1 MRRVPTGLFVAL
13 LMLMGGCA
21 QQPVQEG
28 LVSEQFLSIEQQS
41 AKIHTE
47 LAAEYYSRGQFVVAL
62 EEVTEAL
69 RSDSKYAPAYNV
81 LGLIYMDLR
90 EDRLAQKN
98 FEQALKIAPNDPEA
112 HNNYGWFLC
121 QRRPERMDQAVR
133 HFMEALKNPLYS
145 TPEKPYNNAGICVSS
160 RGDYKSAEEF
170 FQKTLSLRPADS
182 QALIG
187 IAEVNFR
194 SGNLAA
200 AKSNLSRHMQ
210 ISVPTAESLWLGI
223 QIERKTGDRHAEA
236 SYTMQLQ
243 KRFPDS
249 KEAAALR
256 DGRFE

>member
-1 MRRVPTGLFVAL
+1 MRQILTGFFIAL
-13 LMLMGGCA
+13 LILTGGCA
-21 QQPVQEG
+21 QKPVQGG
-28 LVSEQFLSIEQQS
+28 LLPEQSWSNAQQS

-47 LAAEYYSRGQFVVAL
+47 LAAEYYSRGQFGVAL

-69 RSDSKYAPAYNV
+69 RSDSKFSPAYNV

-90 EDRLAQKN
+90 EDSLAQKN
-98 FEQALKIAPNDPEA
+98 FEHALKIAPNDSEA

-133 HFMEALKNPLYS
+133 HFMTALRNPLYS
-145 TPEKPYNNAGICVSS
+145 TPEKPYNNAGICMLS

-170 FQKTLSLRPADS
+170 FQKTLSIRPADS

-187 IAEVNFR
+187 MAEVDFR
-194 SGNLAA
+194 SGNLAM

-210 ISVPTAESLWLGI
+210 ISAPTAESLWLGI